1 MPIKLTEL
9 ISAFDRK
16 DLKNLI
22 AILDPDD
29 RLTGD
34 FYGELSEKALEAF
47 RWCYHSQTRAKALKT
62 VGKLF
67 NEKTDLV
74 DKKKR
79 YPLPFYDELLV
90 QASKKVKCY
99 TKEASLDET
108 ESYLVEG
115 VFLKVLTAMK
125 PPERHRVFSETF
137 QMEKVAG
144 DAKIKVKDKKFAGP
158 ITALGALGMA
168 QMSGFGVY
176 LAATTTLGF
185 LTHAVGITLP
195 FAAYTGLTSTI
206 AVIIGPVGWLGV
218 GIWGAFLATTGTKWD
233 RIIPAL
239 IYIIQ
244 VRHKP
249 K

>member
-1 MPIKLTEL
+1 MAIKLTET
-9 ISAFDRK
+9 ISTFDRK
-16 DLKNLI
+16 DLKNLV
-22 AILDPDD
+22 AILDPDG
-29 RLTGD
+29 RLTAN
-34 FYGELSEKALEAF
+34 FQGELSEKALEAF
-47 RWCYHSQTRAKALKT
+47 RWCYHSQARAKALRT

-90 QASKKVKCY
+90 QASKKTKCY
-99 TKEASLDET
+99 TKEASIDET

-115 VFLKVLTAMK
+115 ALLKVLTAMK

-137 QMEKVAG
+137 QMEEVARE
-144 DAKIKVKDKKFAGP
+144 ANIKDNKYAGP
-158 ITALGALGMA
+158 ITAFGALGMA
-168 QMSGFGVY
+168 QASGFGVF

-185 LTHAVGITLP
+185 LTHAVGVTLP

-206 AVIIGPVGWLGV
+206 AVIIGPVGWLGA
-218 GIWGAFLATTGTKWD
+218 GIWTAFAVTGTKWD

-244 VRHKP
+244 VRHRP